1 MKTKAIQFVPI
12 TLVLLSIGFVYFSQW
27 CTSSGYICYRTW
39 LDSVFIDVIN
49 PLYFFSLYSLPGAL
63 IIAFVPRPIF
73 ISWLKL
79 VAWALPL
86 ALIFIALTPVN
97 WMGIGLDL
105 YPFYRDDAA
114 RLTGGI
120 VTAASLMLVVVK
132 YFIMWRTSRSPKMS
146 S

>member
-1 MKTKAIQFVPI
+1 MKTKTIQFIPI
-12 TLVLLSIGFVYFSQW
+12 VFVLLSICFGYFSQW
-27 CTSSGYICYRTW
+27 CAGTGNACYGTI
-39 LDSVFIDVIN
+39 IDQMIPKITY
-49 PLYFFSLYSLPGAL
+49 PLYFFALYLLPIAL
-63 IIAFVPRPIF
+63 IITFVPRPIF

>member
-1 MKTKAIQFVPI
+1 MKTKAVQFIPI
-12 TLVLLSIGFVYFSQW
+12 AFILLSVGFVYFSQW
-27 CTSSGYICYRTW
+27 CTSPGYMCYRTW
-39 LDSVFIDVIN
+39 LDGIFIDVLN
-49 PLYFFSLYSLPGAL
+49 PLYFFALYSLPGAL
-63 IIAFVPRPIF
+63 IISFVPRRIF

-79 VAWALPL
+79 AAWALPL

-114 RLTGGI
+114 RLAGQIFSGMSIILIIWKYI
-120 VTAASLMLVVVK
+120 VARRK
-132 YFIMWRTSRSPKMS
+132 SPKMS